1 MKSWVDQTYHQKYQ
15 MNPVN
20 KQVNLILRQGLT
32 YTWNQI
38 PFKCHFCELK
48 VKKYWMKQK
57 TIPKNTHGSTSF
69 KYLLY
74 PQSCQNTPEFLEDIS

>member
-48 VKKYWMKQK
+48 L
-57 TIPKNTHGSTSF
+57 KNTGWN
-69 KYLLY
+69 KK
-74 PQSCQNTPEFLEDIS
+74 QFLKIRMGPLHSNICYILSHAKTHPNS